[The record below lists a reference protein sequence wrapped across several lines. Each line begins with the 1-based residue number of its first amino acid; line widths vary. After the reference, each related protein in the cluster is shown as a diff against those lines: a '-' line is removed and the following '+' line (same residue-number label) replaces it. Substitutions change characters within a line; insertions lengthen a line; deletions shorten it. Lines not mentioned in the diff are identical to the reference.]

1 MEPDCF
7 RALGIALIAGREFS
21 PSDAANTPKVAIVN
35 ETFVRKF
42 LGGGNSLGRRLK
54 VRENPAEIVGAVSV
68 TKYSSVKD
76 ARRAVFHTAQRRQ
89 AQQNGCFST
98 RGGGATRRIKSDR
111 SAPARA
117 RRKRR
122 GSECGVA
129 A

>member
-1 MEPDCF
+1 MDPSAKAACMEPDCF
-7 RALGIALIAGREFS
+7 RTLGIALIAGREFS

-76 ARRAVFHTAQRRQ
+76 ARRAVFRTAQRQQ
-89 AQQNGCFST
+89 AQQNGCFLHLHADAA
-98 RGGGATRRIKSDR
+98 RGGCGR
-111 SAPARA
+111 SAPRS
-117 RRKRR
+117 R
-122 GSECGVA
+122 
-129 A
+129 